1 MVPTRLALIGFT
13 YGQTFLFTRAIN
25 YLSEQKDTNSANSG
39 YGLIAATFIIYLGI
53 AVSEDVVFPISLMS
67 NVFDRSLML
76 SINSKYLES

>member
-25 YLSEQKDTNSANSG
+25 YLSEQEDTESANTG

-53 AVSEDVVFPISLMS
+53 AVSEDVVFSISLMS
-67 NVFDRSLML
+67 NLFDRSLML